1 MHPFVVSWAI
11 KNLKYMHS
19 ARTVATAS
27 ERAQKLFMESVGE
40 FERVTSRF
48 HIIKKKVQ
56 ALAYSMRVN
65 DMYNY
70 IRINMD
76 VIKNYF
82 YGLYWYL
89 LALSIGQRLCVN
101 FYVSRA
107 NFLTTLRSHLNVT
120 CYFYCGPIYLTWM
133 MKACIPWTSKQ
144 LIQLLVN

>member
-1 MHPFVVSWAI
+1 MKVVEPKLARPTTEADKVKLQATIYIHTKHSGHNPGSDHDIFLLLMHPFVVSWAI

-76 VIKNYF
+76 VIKKYF
-82 YGLYWYL
+82 YGLY
-89 LALSIGQRLCVN
+89 
-101 FYVSRA
+101 
-107 NFLTTLRSHLNVT
+107 
-120 CYFYCGPIYLTWM
+120 
-133 MKACIPWTSKQ
+133 
-144 LIQLLVN
+144 